1 MQSFFRFLCGGG
13 LATLSHW
20 ACMWLLISVQVTALV
35 ASVLGALVGALV
47 NYWLQYHFTFQSSA
61 PHRETF
67 SRYAA
72 VMPLC
77 IVSNA
82 LIFYCLFS
90 LLGMNSAPAQITTT
104 TVVALLNYFVYA
116 KGVFYAR

>member
-1 MQSFFRFLCGGG
+1 
-13 LATLSHW
+13 
-20 ACMWLLISVQVTALV
+20 MWLLIYFKVTALL

-47 NYWLQYHFTFQSSA
+47 NYWLQYHLTFQSSA
-61 PHRETF
+61 PHCETF
-67 SRYAA
+67 PRYAA

-77 IVSNA
+77 FASNA

-90 LLGMNSAPAQITTT
+90 LLGMASAPAQITTT
-104 TVVALLNYFVYA
+104 TMVALLNYFVYA